1 MVGTARMTDGLETA
15 RRLVA
20 DARAV
25 TVLTG
30 AGISADSGVPTFR
43 GVAGLWRSYRPED
56 LATPEA
62 FMRDPD
68 LVWAW
73 YRWRRGLVGAC
84 APNDGHRSLARF
96 ALSHG
101 SVALVTQ
108 NVDGLHQRAAR
119 EEAHDRD
126 PAPAIPLELH
136 GSLLRDRCSGCGRR
150 SEAEI
155 PPAELVPP
163 AAEAP
168 RTGDAPSPTGAPRC
182 PACDARLRPDVVWF
196 GETLDPVTLQRA
208 FDAAACDLC
217 LVVGTSSLVHPAA
230 SLPTAAIGAGAAVVE
245 VNPEPTPLS
254 GRATL
259 SLRGTAG
266 AILPRLLDPAPPE

>member
-1 MVGTARMTDGLETA
+1 MTDGLTVA

-30 AGISADSGVPTFR
+30 AGISAESGVPTFR
-43 GVAGLWRSYRPED
+43 GAAGLWRSYRPEE
-56 LATPEA
+56 LATPQA

-73 YRWRRGLVGAC
+73 YRWRRDLVGAC
-84 APNDGHRSLARF
+84 APNEGHRALARF

-101 SVALVTQ
+101 SVTLVTQ

-119 EEAHDRD
+119 EEAHGRD

-136 GSLLRDRCSGCGRR
+136 GSLLRDRCSGCGCR

-155 PPAELVPP
+155 PPAELVP
-163 AAEAP
+163 AAGAAP
-168 RTGDAPSPTGAPRC
+168 PTGVPRC
-182 PACDARLRPDVVWF
+182 PSCDARLRPDVVWF
-196 GETLDPVTLQRA
+196 GEMLDQVTLQRA
-208 FDAAACDLC
+208 FDAAATCDLC

-230 SLPTAAIGAGAAVVE
+230 SLPSAAIGAGAAVVE
-245 VNPEPTPLS
+245 VNPEATPLS

-266 AILPRLLDPAPPE
+266 AILPRLLDPGPTA